1 MFHQQIL
8 LKILLPVNELLV
20 NVVRDYPLKIFFI
33 MRVFVFFYE
42 GLLHRLCVMLTLTT
56 IPADVL
62 AETINTIGDVV
73 RGNTENQQFLG
84 SVMNTTSEIHQ

>member
-1 MFHQQIL
+1 KTIRILVSPTNSHQNIL
-8 LKILLPVNELLV
+8 ACQRSVSQC
-20 NVVRDYPLKIFFI
+20 
-33 MRVFVFFYE
+33 

-73 RGNTENQQFLG
+73 RGNAENQQFLG
-84 SVMNTTSEIHQ
+84 SVMNTTGE